1 MQHPLLHRHHLC
13 CGSDPQR
20 LSCLHRHHWGFL
32 MALPA
37 DAHSTD
43 DWRLVLN
50 PESSS
55 ASSLY
60 HHPWNHSG
68 PSLLWAGVSVQLRK
82 TAYKD
87 LCNLAP
93 DYFYSHFFLPYP
105 HVPFSPKYCLFL
117 TQLNVSH
124 TWTPVGL
131 GFLSFRLSISLT
143 PPRLSYAKNLL
154 GALLSWTGG
163 GLLLW
168 LLCRVFNGALIFFLL
183 VQGSIVQ
190 YNVLWPLCLI

>member
-43 DWRLVLN
+43 VWRLVLN

-93 DYFYSHFFLPYP
+93 DYFYSHFFCHILMSPFLQNTVCFSHSWMSLILEPLLAWDSCPSVCLSRWLRQGLAMPRTFWEPYW
-105 HVPFSPKYCLFL
+105 VELVGGSCCGSFVGCLM
-117 TQLNVSH
+117 V
-124 TWTPVGL
+124 
-131 GFLSFRLSISLT
+131 
-143 PPRLSYAKNLL
+143 
-154 GALLSWTGG
+154 LLSSSS
-163 GLLLW
+163 
-168 LLCRVFNGALIFFLL
+168 LCREA
-183 VQGSIVQ
+183 
-190 YNVLWPLCLI
+190 